1 MLPPLGETNIAI
13 CVPLRPTPGSA
24 QESSVCVKWNFLDGG
39 RAEAASDSAGSEAA
53 AAAASR
59 IAAAAAAG
67 NTTAFLMGGG
77 PAPSL
82 NFFVR
87 AQPRRPARA

>member
-13 CVPLRPTPGSA
+13 CVPLRPMPGSA
-24 QESSVCVKWNFLDGG
+24 QESSVCVKWNFLGGG
-39 RAEAASDSAGSEAA
+39 RAEAASDSAAREAA

-59 IAAAAAAG
+59 IAAAAAAAG
-67 NTTAFLMGGG
+67 TTTAFFTRAG
-77 PAPSL
+77 PAQRL

-87 AQPRRPARA
+87 PPRPARA

>member
-39 RAEAASDSAGSEAA
+39 RAEAASDSAVSEAA
-53 AAAASR
+53 ATAATSRAAAT
-59 IAAAAAAG
+59 ATAG
-67 NTTAFLMGGG
+67 TTTAFFTGAG
-77 PAPSL
+77 PAQWL
-82 NFFVR
+82 NFFVLR
-87 AQPRRPARA
+87 PPR